1 MERDT
6 NSSRLKKSRVV
17 GVALILIGAILLMV
31 AYLVG
36 WTSSNLVLLAG
47 LALKGLVCCPST
59 LSVDIALK
67 ASKRVRNVFIFGSSN
82 RIDAVSA
89 SFADRRKA
97 LKFAEFASNASLI
110 SEDATT
116 IL

>member
-47 LALKGLVCCPST
+47 LAL
-59 LSVDIALK
+59 I
-67 ASKRVRNVFIFGSSN
+67 VFGI
-82 RIDAVSA
+82 
-89 SFADRRKA
+89 
-97 LKFAEFASNASLI
+97 SLHI
-110 SEDATT
+110 RAQKK
-116 IL
+116 